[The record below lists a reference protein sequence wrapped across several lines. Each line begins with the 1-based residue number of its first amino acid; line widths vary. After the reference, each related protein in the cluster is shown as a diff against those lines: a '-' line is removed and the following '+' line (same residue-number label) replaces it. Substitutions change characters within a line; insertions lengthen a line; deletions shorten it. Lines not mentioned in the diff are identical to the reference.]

1 MTDKW
6 IFLSTVAESFN
17 ITGRGIVILPG
28 LPRDEANMPVV
39 RFKDR
44 IQLRRPDGG
53 MTETYIVDIPH
64 VSGAKEKRGFAI
76 LLPVNTSTQEAP
88 PGTEVWLFQASE

>member
-6 IFLSTVAESFN
+6 IFLSTVAESFKV
-17 ITGRGIVILPG
+17 TGRGLVILPG

-39 RFKDR
+39 RLKDR

-53 MTETYIVDIPH
+53 VTEALIVDIPH
-64 VSGAKEKRGFAI
+64 ISGVEEKRGFAI
-76 LLPVNTSTQEAP
+76 LLPVNISIEEAP
-88 PGTEVWLFQASE
+88 AGTEVWLFQASG